1 MIFDQLARAS
11 RYVGLEQDFAAAFNY
26 LSTHDLAG
34 LPPGRIDLQGNDL
47 YALVQEYSTKPFEQG
62 AWEAHRRY
70 IDVQCLVSGRERI
83 YCAPLERLRAGVY
96 VPEKDF
102 LPLTGSGPWLDLS
115 AGDFAIFFPEDAH
128 MPGRTIE
135 GPTAVKKVVVKVRV

>member
-62 AWEAHRRY
+62 ACRRLRTGKGLPAADRQRPLVRPVGRRLRHLLPGGRSHAGEDDRGAHRG
-70 IDVQCLVSGRERI
+70 QKSGRQG
-83 YCAPLERLRAGVY
+83 ARLAADG
-96 VPEKDF
+96 KS
-102 LPLTGSGPWLDLS
+102 PLTL
-115 AGDFAIFFPEDAH
+115 
-128 MPGRTIE
+128 
-135 GPTAVKKVVVKVRV
+135 